1 MLFTYDLNIYVIS
14 VQHGMGLAIIL
25 VKCNW
30 AGSCYINKMCGG
42 FVL

>member
-1 MLFTYDLNIYVIS
+1 MLLTYDVNIYVIS
-14 VQHGMGLAIIL
+14 VQYGMGWAIIL

-30 AGSCYINKMCGG
+30 AESCYINIMCGG